1 METFFRIWQ
10 PRVLGV
16 AGIAAA
22 LRFVQHGAAKLLGF
36 PYVPSFAELKIF
48 LLLGLV
54 GVLELVGGGSMNVRK
69 EDSVMSICR
78 GEAAL
83 METLSDPVTLAVMA
97 ADGVEP
103 GEVEAL
109 MRRVSRRIDPA
120 RACAESDVAGMP
132 A

>member
-1 METFFRIWQ
+1 METFFRSWE
-10 PRVLGV
+10 PRMLGV
-16 AGIAAA
+16 TGIAAA
-22 LRFVQHGAAKLLGF
+22 LRLVQHGTAKLLGF

-69 EDSVMSICR
+69 EDHVMSICR

-120 RACAESDVAGMP
+120 RARAESDVAGMP